1 MNVVFGCK
9 DNYIMCSVN
18 IIHSFESAL
27 FPSRCFSSALLVTM
41 CLFLCMALKTETQ
54 PVTETLIL
62 KRMACAVMYGVP
74 LVQAIA

>member
-18 IIHSFESAL
+18 IVHSFESAL

-41 CLFLCMALKTETQ
+41 YEYLFLCMALKTETQ
-54 PVTETLIL
+54 PVAETL
-62 KRMACAVMYGVP
+62 KDFKT
-74 LVQAIA
+74 